1 MSVYLGNTF
10 IGNGNYLGNLN
21 IPDAG
26 IFVPPPTTTTTTTA
40 SPTTTTTT
48 TTTTAAPTTT
58 TTTLFAP
65 QYFNVRKCGTTS
77 PITQL
82 GIVISTTQEIGFA
95 VRPTQLGVSPAV
107 ALPGY
112 ENACYELVSTATSG
126 TICAIRAPA
135 INCAQSVCTVLPTTT
150 TTTTAAP

>member
-1 MSVYLGNTF
+1 MSVYLGNIT
-10 IGNGNYLGNLN
+10 IGNGNYLGNQN

-26 IFVPPPTTTTTTTA
+26 IFVPVPP
-40 SPTTTTTT
+40 TT

-65 QYFNVRKCGTTS
+65 QYFNVRKCGTTE

-82 GIVISTTQEIGFA
+82 GIVISTTQEIGYA

-126 TICAIRAPA
+126 TICGIRAPA
-135 INCAQSVCTVLPTTT
+135 INCAQSVCTNLPTTT

>member
-1 MSVYLGNTF
+1 MSVYLGSTF

-26 IFVPPPTTTTTTTA
+26 IFVPPP
-40 SPTTTTTT
+40 TTT